1 MNKKFSLLFL
11 TLISMLFG
19 LATVKADAF
28 ANAVVTLDKNKTGKV
43 SDDSIIVTGMSSIP
57 SAGAFKATVAGSAGT
72 DNGNCIN
79 SLSGAYDLTYIEGSQ
94 TGDSSTRKYKVSIP
108 AANLTNLEKENAKIY
123 VRLYWYTDSNCYLL
137 AEANSH
143 TNGKRYYELST
154 PTVAER
160 AASIK
165 FTFDNKNTS
174 ALTDD
179 IIKINNFDIN
189 DSSAELAKYKVVLY
203 GTGTN
208 GSQITPSEGTSLTKS
223 GSYYT
228 IASSY
233 YVEKAQQFEV
243 LHLALFYDNNKL
255 RDDYFFYTNS
265 TSEALKNLKIEVT
278 GNTATSQTDTTLK
291 LSGVNIN
298 NYADYVVVASKSS
311 TMNDQMSTTPETG
324 SSCSIGSDLE
334 EKGSGNSKYYQLKN
348 NVCYVTAAER
358 KGDTYVAVY
367 RKIETP
373 PTGECVETVN
383 SQGMIELSCPF
394 VATVQTNTFKRV
406 TNPVKVNRPADLELG
421 KRINMLITP
430 TSSLFYLN
438 NLASFSGGATV
449 PSPTLREASYS
460 IGEIEDKTILRNI
473 RDDKSGAYSDL
484 LEYAKKAT
492 AINSGKIKIYPT
504 KNSVSNA
511 DQVQGALYSQTEIK
525 AGSYY
530 FVYINYD
537 GKTSNSNVEYYPL
550 EEVQVFST
558 KKNSAGQI
566 EFVSKE
572 DTNWDGLGEA
582 KEESKSTK
590 KNPKTGFISYS
601 LVMAIIFITGIIIFI
616 KTKKVTKFPQS

>member
-1 MNKKFSLLFL
+1 MNKKISLLFL
-11 TLISMLFG
+11 TLISILFG
-19 LATVKADAF
+19 VAIVKADAF

-57 SAGAFKATVAGSAGT
+57 SAGAFKATVAASAGT

-79 SLSGAYDLTYIEGSQ
+79 SLSGAYDLTFIEGSQ

-108 AANLTNLEKENAKIY
+108 SANLTTLEKDNAKIY
-123 VRLYWYTDSNCYLL
+123 VRLYYYTDSNCYML
-137 AEANSH
+137 AESNSH
-143 TNGKRYYELST
+143 TNGNRYYELST
-154 PTVAER
+154 PTIPER

-165 FTFDNKNTS
+165 FAFDNKNTT

-179 IIKINNFDIN
+179 IIKLNNFEIN
-189 DSSAELAKYKVVLY
+189 DSSTELAKYKVVLY
-203 GTGTN
+203 GSGTSS
-208 GSQITPSEGTSLTKS
+208 SQVTPSQGTSLTKS

-228 IASSY
+228 IANSY
-233 YVEKAQQFEV
+233 YVEKAQQSEI
-243 LHLALFYDNNKL
+243 LYLSLFYGDTLL
-255 RDDYFFYTNS
+255 RSDYHIYTNS
-265 TSEALKNLKIEVT
+265 SDEDLKNLKIEVT
-278 GNTATSQTDTTLK
+278 GNSATSQTETTLK
-291 LSGVNIN
+291 LSGVSIN
-298 NYADYVVVASKSS
+298 NYADYVVTASKSS
-311 TMNDQMSTTPETG
+311 TMDDQMSATPPDG
-324 SSCSIGSDLE
+324 STCPIGSALE
-334 EKGSGNSKYYQLKN
+334 EKGSGSSKYYLAKN
-348 NVCYVTAAER
+348 NVCYVMAAEK

-367 RKIETP
+367 QKIENP
-373 PTGECVETVN
+373 AGSECVEGVDA
-383 SQGMIELSCPF
+383 QGNIVLNCS
-394 VATVQTNTFKRV
+394 NTTSSETHIYKRV

-438 NLASFSGGATV
+438 NMASFSGGANI
-449 PSPTLREASYS
+449 PNPTLREASYS
-460 IGEIEDKTILRNI
+460 IGVIEDKTILRNI

-511 DQVQGALYSQTEIK
+511 DQVQGALYSQTEIQ

-566 EFVSKE
+566 ELVSKE
-572 DTNWDGLGEA
+572 DTNWDVLGEE
-582 KEESKSTK
+582 KEESKPTK